1 VHGPSPE
8 INPPIRTASAWKM
21 EVEKGSDSGGEA
33 AGGSGAAM
41 LVGACRRKRWGRD
54 GPWRGKPK

>member
-1 VHGPSPE
+1 
-8 INPPIRTASAWKM
+8 M

-41 LVGACRRKRWGRD
+41 LGGACRRKRWGRD
-54 GPWRGKPK
+54 GPWRGKMNNNY